1 MIGAKIARFYKSTS
15 YLSVSLDLIYY
26 CTGLKNQDK
35 HKFNFYSSFCKEFE
49 LKFDC
54 VVGENVT
61 HNFPLH
67 IHDSLCIGMITK
79 GQRILI
85 LSENSEIIHTNEI
98 FIINRNQ
105 PHAISKEEP
114 HDYIAITIKG
124 NGLSNTLFQGIIN
137 KQICVNLFLQLY
149 HELKK
154 GCMDTI
160 LPAWNYLYQYL
171 TEIHQIYSPS
181 SPKENFIRESIE
193 YMQTNYQ
200 RTLSVDDIAKH
211 ACMSTYH
218 FGRLFKQLTGL
229 SPHNYL
235 KQYRLSRSYRCLQQN
250 TTVFDT
256 AIETG
261 FYDSSH
267 FIKAFQN
274 YMAVSPKEYQK
285 AIIKQ

>member
-1 MIGAKIARFYKSTS
+1 
-15 YLSVSLDLIYY
+15 
-26 CTGLKNQDK
+26 
-35 HKFNFYSSFCKEFE
+35 
-49 LKFDC
+49 
-54 VVGENVT
+54 
-61 HNFPLH
+61 
-67 IHDSLCIGMITK
+67 
-79 GQRILI
+79 
-85 LSENSEIIHTNEI
+85 
-98 FIINRNQ
+98 
-105 PHAISKEEP
+105 
-114 HDYIAITIKG
+114 
-124 NGLSNTLFQGIIN
+124 
-137 KQICVNLFLQLY
+137 
-149 HELKK
+149 
-154 GCMDTI
+154 MDTI

-235 KQYRLSRSYRCLQQN
+235 KQYRLSRSYRCLQQS